1 MIGCREIKCPEEAV
15 VGDYCIR
22 HFKADHDRRRAERD
36 FKRENHMSEKEPGPE
51 AQARQKGYDGVKI
64 CKRCERDKSG
74 DEKFSKKRQL
84 CNTCQVTIRRFE
96 KAGRPVPDYT
106 GKPGPKKAKKG
117 KEKAGKKA
125 GKKLDKKARKPDA
138 SAEKKASSI
147 VVPSGTVEPGDLNG
161 EPGQILPLRPPVI
174 HLDFSDYP
182 ALKTQIDEMA
192 RLDFRTPDMQIL
204 AILHELYGEKEGV

>member
-64 CKRCERDKSG
+64 CRRCERDKSG
-74 DEKFSKKRQL
+74 EADFNKKRKL
-84 CNTCQVTIRRFE
+84 CRSCSTFIRRCE
-96 KAGRPVPDYT
+96 REGRPVPAYGT
-106 GKPGPKKAKKG
+106 KPKRQKA
-117 KEKAGKKA
+117 KA

-138 SAEKKASSI
+138 SAAKKASSI

-161 EPGQILPLRPPVI
+161 EPRQILPLRPPVI

-182 ALKTQIDEMA
+182 ALKTQIEEMA
-192 RLDFRTPDMQIL
+192 RQDFR
-204 AILHELYGEKEGV
+204 